1 MKEFAKKLKKK
12 GSVNLKVLT
21 MVSLCHSSSH
31 CARCGGGSGG
41 GGHCGSGNCR
51 CR

>member
-12 GSVNLKVLT
+12 GSASLKVLT
-21 MVSLCHSSSH
+21 LVSLCHSSSH
-31 CARCGGGSGG
+31 CSRCGGGNGG
-41 GGHCGSGNCR
+41 GGHCGAGNCR